1 MKKTPDFILIIVT
14 LALLTIGMIMVYSAS
29 AVWASYKMGTHSFCK
44 KAIAICRSWCSGY
57 VFIMKIDYWVWR
69 TYSKVILLVCFI
81 LLILVLI
88 PGVGLVRGGARSWI
102 GIGAFSIQPS
112 EFMKFA
118 MIIFLAKFLAERQ
131 KLITSF
137 KRGLLPALG
146 FVFLAFG
153 MIMLQPDL
161 GTGTVMVG
169 TCIIMI
175 FISGARVFHFAMF
188 GLLGVAGFVG
198 LIASAPYRM
207 KRITSYLDPWSIRLE
222 VDFKLFNRYLQLDR
236 EDYSGLDLDKVDKS
250 FFIYL
255 NRKQTLYLQSYPRN

>member
-1 MKKTPDFILIIVT
+1 MRVQFGPLIKWGLILF
-14 LALLTIGMIMVYSAS
+14 AKRQLLFA
-29 AVWASYKMGTHSFCK
+29 
-44 KAIAICRSWCSGY
+44 SWCSSY

-137 KRGLLPALG
+137 KRGLLPALS

-188 GLLGVAGFVG
+188 GLIGVAGFVG

-207 KRITSYLDPWSIRLE
+207 KRITSYLDPWSDPLGSGFQIIQSLLAIDL
-222 VDFKLFNRYLQLDR
+222 VDYL
-236 EDYSGLDLDKVDKS
+236 GLDLDKVDKN

-255 NRKQTLYLQSYPRN
+255 NHKLTLYLRSYPRN

>member
-1 MKKTPDFILIIVT
+1 
-14 LALLTIGMIMVYSAS
+14 
-29 AVWASYKMGTHSFCK
+29 MGDSFFLQ
-44 KAIAICRSWCSGY
+44 KAIAIRRSWCSGY

-88 PGVGLVRGGARSWI
+88 PGVGLVRGGARLDWNR
-102 GIGAFSIQPS
+102 GIFHSTVRIYEVCDDYFLSEIFSGTT
-112 EFMKFA
+112 
-118 MIIFLAKFLAERQ
+118 

-188 GLLGVAGFVG
+188 GLLCSRICRANCISTVSDETYYIIFRPVVR
-198 LIASAPYRM
+198 SAWKWISNY
-207 KRITSYLDPWSIRLE
+207 SI
-222 VDFKLFNRYLQLDR
+222 V
-236 EDYSGLDLDKVDKS
+236 
-250 FFIYL
+250 
-255 NRKQTLYLQSYPRN
+255 TRN

>member
-1 MKKTPDFILIIVT
+1 M
-14 LALLTIGMIMVYSAS
+14 A
-29 AVWASYKMGTHSFCK
+29 
-44 KAIAICRSWCSGY
+44 Y
-57 VFIMKIDYWVWR
+57 VFKSNFASLLHSS
-69 TYSKVILLVCFI
+69 YSRSYSW
-81 LLILVLI
+81 
-88 PGVGLVRGGARSWI
+88 VGLVRGGARSWI

-137 KRGLLPALG
+137 KRGLLPALS

-207 KRITSYLDPWSIRLE
+207 KRITSYLDPWADPLG
-222 VDFKLFNRYLQLDR
+222 
-236 EDYSGLDLDKVDKS
+236 SG
-250 FFIYL
+250 FQII
-255 NRKQTLYLQSYPRN
+255 QSLLAIGRWIIWTWAWTK

>member
-1 MKKTPDFILIIVT
+1 
-14 LALLTIGMIMVYSAS
+14 
-29 AVWASYKMGTHSFCK
+29 
-44 KAIAICRSWCSGY
+44 
-57 VFIMKIDYWVWR
+57 MKIDYWVWR

-137 KRGLLPALG
+137 KRGLLPALS

-188 GLLGVAGFVG
+188 GLIGVAGFVG

-207 KRITSYLDPWSIRLE
+207 KRITSYLDPWSIRSG
-222 VDFKLFNRYLQLDR
+222 VDFKLSNHYLQLDLV
-236 EDYSGLDLDKVDKS
+236 DYLGLDLDKVDKN

-255 NRKQTLYLQSYPRN
+255 NHKLTLYLRSYPRN

>member
-1 MKKTPDFILIIVT
+1 M
-14 LALLTIGMIMVYSAS
+14 A
-29 AVWASYKMGTHSFCK
+29 
-44 KAIAICRSWCSGY
+44 Y
-57 VFIMKIDYWVWR
+57 VFKSNFASLLHSS
-69 TYSKVILLVCFI
+69 YSRSYSR
-81 LLILVLI
+81 
-88 PGVGLVRGGARSWI
+88 VGLVRGGARSWI

-222 VDFKLFNRYLQLDR
+222 VDFKLFNRYSQLDGWIIR
-236 EDYSGLDLDKVDKS
+236 AWTWTKSTKVS
-250 FFIYL
+250 LF
-255 NRKQTLYLQSYPRN
+255 T

>member
-29 AVWASYKMGTHSFCK
+29 AVWASYKMGTHSFLQ
-44 KAIAICRSWCSGY
+44 KAIAIRRSWCSGY

-131 KLITSF
+131 
-137 KRGLLPALG
+137 
-146 FVFLAFG
+146 
-153 MIMLQPDL
+153 
-161 GTGTVMVG
+161 
-169 TCIIMI
+169 
-175 FISGARVFHFAMF
+175 
-188 GLLGVAGFVG
+188 
-198 LIASAPYRM
+198 
-207 KRITSYLDPWSIRLE
+207 
-222 VDFKLFNRYLQLDR
+222 N
-236 EDYSGLDLDKVDKS
+236 
-250 FFIYL
+250 
-255 NRKQTLYLQSYPRN
+255 

>member
-1 MKKTPDFILIIVT
+1 MD
-14 LALLTIGMIMVYSAS
+14 
-29 AVWASYKMGTHSFCK
+29 WN
-44 KAIAICRSWCSGY
+44 RSIFDSTVRIYEVCDDYFLGK
-57 VFIMKIDYWVWR
+57 VFSR
-69 TYSKVILLVCFI
+69 T
-81 LLILVLI
+81 
-88 PGVGLVRGGARSWI
+88 A
-102 GIGAFSIQPS
+102 
-112 EFMKFA
+112 
-118 MIIFLAKFLAERQ
+118 

-137 KRGLLPALG
+137 KRGLLPALS

-188 GLLGVAGFVG
+188 GLIGVAGFVG

-207 KRITSYLDPWSIRLE
+207 KTHYIIFGIRGRIRSG
-222 VDFKLFNRYLQLDR
+222 VDFKLSNHYLQLDLV
-236 EDYSGLDLDKVDKS
+236 DYLGLDLDKVDKN

-255 NRKQTLYLQSYPRN
+255 NHKLTLYLRSYPRN

>member
-14 LALLTIGMIMVYSAS
+14 LSLLTIGMIMVYSAS
-29 AVWASYKMGTHSFCK
+29 AVWASYKMGTHSFAK
-44 KAIAICRSWCSGY
+44 RQLLFASWCSSY

-137 KRGLLPALG
+137 KRGLLPALS

-188 GLLGVAGFVG
+188 GLIGVAGFVG

-207 KRITSYLDPWSIRLE
+207 KRITSYLDPWSDPLG
-222 VDFKLFNRYLQLDR
+222 
-236 EDYSGLDLDKVDKS
+236 SG
-250 FFIYL
+250 FQII
-255 NRKQTLYLQSYPRN
+255 QSLLAITWWIIWAWTWTK